1 MDSALSTVINQTQLQ
16 ANELIETAEEFT
28 EMIIDYFDD
37 YDPPEFNTT
46 QLFDEFLDHCTAH
59 GGNWE
64 GMLLSGLKKL
74 RPKVWNAIPDKMGPF
89 SWILI
94 CGTIK
99 LCGVFPSDKENNT

>member
-1 MDSALSTVINQTQLQ
+1 MDTNEIRAFIQEHWGDAVLTAIDAEPALQMS
-16 ANELIETAEEFT
+16 
-28 EMIIDYFDD
+28 
-37 YDPPEFNTT
+37 
-46 QLFDEFLDHCTAH
+46 FDEFLNHCTAH

-74 RPKVWNAIPDKMGPF
+74 RPKVWNAIPDKMGSF

-99 LCGVFPSDKENNT
+99 LCGVSPSDKENNT

>member
-1 MDSALSTVINQTQLQ
+1 MDTNEIRAFIQEHWGDAVLTAIDAEPALQMS
-16 ANELIETAEEFT
+16 
-28 EMIIDYFDD
+28 
-37 YDPPEFNTT
+37 
-46 QLFDEFLDHCTAH
+46 FDEFLDHCTAH